1 MCSYQSQEAAQ
12 LCRDKWQLAQV
23 AQESTLGSDF
33 LVLRVKGRG
42 RGGLESWP
50 TRTYNALNN
59 HPPECLVLVS
69 SCYFDLGGILLL
81 LLTNS
86 SLFVITGWALCSTD
100 IYIKYIFSSIR
111 NIGGP

>member
-1 MCSYQSQEAAQ
+1 M
-12 LCRDKWQLAQV
+12 
-23 AQESTLGSDF
+23 LGSDF

-50 TRTYNALNN
+50 TRRYNALNN

-69 SCYFDLGGILLL
+69 SCYFDLGEIRLL

-86 SLFVITGWALCSTD
+86 SLFTGWALCSTD
-100 IYIKYIFSSIR
+100 IYIKFILSSIR